1 MESYEPLL
9 AELGVTKADSLL
21 GLRNGSEV
29 LVAGI
34 RVATQTPPM
43 RGGRRVVFIS
53 LDDGTGCVDCTFFT
67 EAQEKTGPLLFGTE
81 LMLIRG
87 LTRRT
92 GPRGMSLQALQAWDL
107 ADTASLP
114 LPAGGGESPR
124 TRLRKEGRPAA
135 RPVGRAEEQRIT
147 S

>member
-1 MESYEPLL
+1 MSEDVSAHLIDSYGPLL
-9 AELGVTKADSLL
+9 AELGVTKARDLME
-21 GLRNGSEV
+21 LRNGSEV

-67 EAQEKTGPLLFGTE
+67 EAQEKTGPLLFGTQ

-92 GPRGMSLQALQAWDL
+92 GQRGISMQALEAWDL
-107 ADTASLP
+107 NDTASLP
-114 LPAGGGESPR
+114 RPQRG
-124 TRLRKEGRPAA
+124 RL
-135 RPVGRAEEQRIT
+135 VGPN
-147 S
+147 SSG